1 MDITV
6 CHQHRYASLVGDWK
20 LCRVE
25 EGYYSIFIMNLHGPV
40 FKQDIIGVS
49 SKLSR
54 VSVIQIISKSLCE
67 ASSII

>member
-6 CHQHRYASLVGDWK
+6 CHHHRYASLVGDWK

-25 EGYYSIFIMNLHGPV
+25 EGYYPRFIMNLYGLV

-49 SKLSR
+49 SKLSH
-54 VSVIQIISKSLCE
+54 VSVMKIISKSLCE
-67 ASSII
+67 ASYII